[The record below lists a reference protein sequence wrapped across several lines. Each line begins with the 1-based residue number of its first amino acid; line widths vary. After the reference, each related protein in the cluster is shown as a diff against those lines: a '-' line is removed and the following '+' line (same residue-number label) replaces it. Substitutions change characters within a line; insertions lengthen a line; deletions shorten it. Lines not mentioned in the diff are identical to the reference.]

1 MSVAVPHIR
10 SELPVVGTVDARL
23 GTWHDARVDARRI
36 YGCLVVSVALTA
48 VLASCGS
55 DESPIVSC
63 QLQVDGQTSTVTFPG
78 AVGSSSSGQ
87 VGDFKLTF
95 SVLSQRRL
103 HTEVTK
109 LSTGEFVMTT
119 EAGGLAGGG
128 SSGSLS
134 YSCGV

>member
-1 MSVAVPHIR
+1 MPR
-10 SELPVVGTVDARL
+10 VG
-23 GTWHDARVDARRI
+23 ARRI
-36 YGCLVVSVALTA
+36 YGCSVVCMALSA
-48 VLASCGS
+48 GLASCGS
-55 DESPIVSC
+55 DESPTVSC

-78 AVGSSSSGQ
+78 ALGSSTSGQ
-87 VGDFKLTF
+87 VGDFKFTF

-109 LSTGEFVMTT
+109 LSTGEFVLGS

-128 SSGSLS
+128 TSGSLS

>member
-1 MSVAVPHIR
+1 MR
-10 SELPVVGTVDARL
+10 
-23 GTWHDARVDARRI
+23 RVDARQT
-36 YGCLVVSVALTA
+36 YGCMVATLAFTA

-55 DESPIVSC
+55 DESPTVSC
-63 QLQVDGQTSTVTFPG
+63 QLKVDGQTSTVSFSG

-103 HTEVTK
+103 HAEVTK
-109 LSTGEFVMTT
+109 LSTGEFVMTL
-119 EAGGLAGGG
+119 ESGGLAGSGG
-128 SSGSLS
+128 AGSLS